1 MNEIFLAE
9 VDRLAQDIYALRARR
24 VPLEPGTR
32 RRIGE
37 RDGWICSIC
46 GEKTDKSVKWDYD
59 VGDWEGNDE
68 FASVEHVVPVCM
80 GGGNEDE
87 NLAIAHLR
95 CNRLG
100 APATRHQI
108 RAAQAATEAL
118 KVLLTLRVGTA
129 TFEASWPSLA
139 VSGNAMMDYLVAEG
153 RYREV
158 PQLLLDEIDRLE
170 TRQELLDA
178 MRIRDE
184 AVCVRQG
191 VPRSSPRRRRRSAVR
206 V

>member
-1 MNEIFLAE
+1 MNETFLAE
-9 VDRLAQDIYALRARR
+9 VDRLAQSIYALRARR

-46 GEKTDKSVKWDYD
+46 GEKTDPGIPWDYS

-80 GGGNEDE
+80 GGDNEDG

-100 APATRHQI
+100 SPATRHQI

-118 KVLLTLRVGTA
+118 KALPGIQMGSEGYEALQDSLVTA
-129 TFEASWPSLA
+129 AY
-139 VSGNAMMDYLVAEG
+139 AMVDYLVAEG
-153 RYREV
+153 RWREI
-158 PQLLLDEIDRLE
+158 PQNLLDEIDRME
-170 TRQELLDA
+170 TRREILDA
-178 MRIRDE
+178 RRLRDE
-184 AVCVRQG
+184 AVRERPCTA
-191 VPRSSPRRRRRSAVR
+191 RRKPKKGR
-206 V
+206 VAAGA